1 MDAEKKIVA
10 IILEHFPNGIRD
22 DFIDTNKV
30 LKLYRTKYA
39 EEVSLKKIADVIR
52 ARGIEDGGRFYF
64 VSAED
69 VKSIKWLF
77 DEILETNSIVY
88 YSVVRVK
95 HADFFVRRS
104 VFSPK
109 ILRKVLSKKGDYFYS
124 KDFCATDK
132 STRLEYEVEKIF
144 RARGNSLTLGELQEK
159 FSYVPPEKISVLL
172 DDARKYL
179 KINSG
184 KFFLVSEIHFDEEE
198 IQAARKKI
206 FSLLDASESAFLE
219 DCDLSSTFALN
230 PELTEKDLLN
240 VLYEKFFSAEF
251 TRRGKKIFK
260 KGALDKRTSDGAV
273 GHIRNFLADKSEVS
287 AEELF
292 AFAKNFAPAQSN
304 NIPLSVAHKMMIRAE
319 ENLFVRDP
327 LIKFNI
333 SAVDEALTPF
343 VKGKIIPLR
352 SVTSFTGFPSIA
364 GYSWNLFLLES
375 FLRKY
380 SRRYAY
386 ASPSN
391 VANSSNIGAIHP
403 KSMKFEDYLEVQ
415 IAVVVQE
422 KIPLEKSA
430 VEKFLIGQGF
440 RVKRIDT
447 VTEEIIAGAQEKLR
461 R

>member
-198 IQAARKKI
+198 IRAARQKI
-206 FSLLDASESAFLE
+206 FSVLDASESASLE

-230 PELTEKDLLN
+230 LRKIFLRRVHSPRQKNFQERRARQENLG
-240 VLYEKFFSAEF
+240 
-251 TRRGKKIFK
+251 RRG
-260 KGALDKRTSDGAV
+260 RS
-273 GHIRNFLADKSEVS
+273 H
-287 AEELF
+287 
-292 AFAKNFAPAQSN
+292 Q
-304 NIPLSVAHKMMIRAE
+304 
-319 ENLFVRDP
+319 
-327 LIKFNI
+327 KF
-333 SAVDEALTPF
+333 SCRQE
-343 VKGKIIPLR
+343 R
-352 SVTSFTGFPSIA
+352 SVRRRTFR
-364 GYSWNLFLLES
+364 
-375 FLRKY
+375 LRQKFC
-380 SRRYAY
+380 SR
-386 ASPSN
+386 S
-391 VANSSNIGAIHP
+391 
-403 KSMKFEDYLEVQ
+403 EQ
-415 IAVVVQE
+415 
-422 KIPLEKSA
+422 
-430 VEKFLIGQGF
+430 
-440 RVKRIDT
+440 
-447 VTEEIIAGAQEKLR
+447 
-461 R
+461 